1 MLFVRMNGFVSIFV
15 GYFKYYKQA
24 IEENVDTLKSIPY
37 SLKRISISVLSNFCV
52 KRIPMALMLFWYK
65 TRKTYV
71 M

>member
-37 SLKRISISVLSNFCV
+37 SLKRISISVLSNFWCL
-52 KRIPMALMLFWYK
+52 ADLFGTEPQK
-65 TRKTYV
+65 FV
-71 M
+71 Q